1 MSPCWWIT
9 SVNSHIKSFCQRL
22 HIVSDK
28 EFKVTNKFTLQK
40 SDFSRGNCKRPPKS
54 KIVLPAN
61 GFVSL
66 YQKLSKNHLCGFLQS
81 LFWDHRYFVNYI
93 HLHLTIQI
101 LPLTFNLVRNSWER
115 FKEIYRNGLTEVG
128 CYSWLFACTGHVLT
142 QNWRELSKNAP
153 KRPRKRTKRSKRW
166 KDRGL

>member
-9 SVNSHIKSFCQRL
+9 SVNSHIKRFCQIL

-28 EFKVTNKFTLQK
+28 EFKFTNKFTLQI

-66 YQKLSKNHLCGFLQS
+66 YRRTIYVVFCKVFFETTDISSIIFTTTSLCKFCHLRLIWWEIRGKGSKKLLEWTN
-81 LFWDHRYFVNYI
+81 R
-93 HLHLTIQI
+93 
-101 LPLTFNLVRNSWER
+101 
-115 FKEIYRNGLTEVG
+115 
-128 CYSWLFACTGHVLT
+128 SWLLFLIYWLEYVGPAK
-142 QNWRELSKNAP
+142 EP
-153 KRPRKRTKRSKRW
+153 
-166 KDRGL
+166 

>member
-1 MSPCWWIT
+1 MSPCWRIT
-9 SVNSHIKSFCQRL
+9 SVNSHIKRFCQIL

-28 EFKVTNKFTLQK
+28 EFKFTNKFTLQI

-66 YQKLSKNHLCGFLQS
+66 YRKLSKNHLCGFLQS
-81 LFWDHRYFVNYI
+81 LFWDHRYFVDYI
-93 HLHLTIQI
+93 HRHLTIQI
-101 LPLTFNLVRNSWER
+101 LPLTFNLMRNSWER

-128 CYSWLFACTGHVLT
+128 CYSWYIDWSTLVQQKSLNIVWWA
-142 QNWRELSKNAP
+142 
-153 KRPRKRTKRSKRW
+153 
-166 KDRGL
+166 